1 MQTGLVAMKKEQ
13 KKLNIDKIETLQ
25 DDMEEMLEMN
35 NEVQDALSRQYDTPD
50 VCYLNPLF
58 FKHSLN

>member
-1 MQTGLVAMKKEQ
+1 MKKEQ
-13 KKLNIDKIETLQ
+13 KKLNIDKIENLQ

-50 VCYLNPLF
+50 VCFFLF
-58 FKHSLN
+58 FSALFSL

>member
-1 MQTGLVAMKKEQ
+1 MQSGLVAMKKEQ
-13 KKLNIDKIETLQ
+13 KKLNIDKIENLQ

-50 VCYLNPLF
+50 VHMFLNLEIF
-58 FKHSLN
+58 R

>member
-1 MQTGLVAMKKEQ
+1 MQSGLVAMKKEQ
-13 KKLNIDKIETLQ
+13 KKLNIDKIENLQ

-50 VCYLNPLF
+50 VCFFLF
-58 FKHSLN
+58 FSALFSL